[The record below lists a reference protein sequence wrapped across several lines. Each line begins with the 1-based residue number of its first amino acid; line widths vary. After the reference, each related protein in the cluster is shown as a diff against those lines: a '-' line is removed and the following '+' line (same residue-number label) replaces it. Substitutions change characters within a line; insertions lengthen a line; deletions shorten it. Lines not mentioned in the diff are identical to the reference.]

1 MTMSAED
8 FNRYDSMKLFMHH
21 IYEFQKGVRSLV
33 LCTMCR
39 TCAALV
45 CERLDRL
52 GIAHLIRP
60 VTENK
65 VNLYFGER
73 ACLETVR
80 AFGRKPLNELTP
92 EEDFML
98 GAMLGYD
105 ITLKCERFCKRKGRP
120 A

>member
-1 MTMSAED
+1 MSAEEL
-8 FNRYDSMKLFMHH
+8 NRHESMKLFLHH

-39 TCAALV
+39 TCAALL

-52 GIAHLIRP
+52 GIDYLIQP
-60 VTENK
+60 VTQSK
-65 VNLYFGER
+65 VNLYFGHR
-73 ACLETVR
+73 RCVETVR
-80 AFGRKPLNELTP
+80 MFVHKPLNELTP

-105 ITLKCERFCKRKGRP
+105 ITGQCERYCTRKRRP

>member
-1 MTMSAED
+1 MSVED

-39 TCAALV
+39 TCASLL

-52 GIAHLIRP
+52 GIAHLQQP
-60 VTENK
+60 VTDQK
-65 VNLYFGER
+65 VNLYFGNR
-73 ACLETVR
+73 RCLDAVR
-80 AFGRKPLNELTP
+80 LFGHKPLNELTP

-105 ITLKCERFCKRKGRP
+105 ITQQCTRYCKRKGYP
-120 A
+120 V

>member
-1 MTMSAED
+1 MSAED
-8 FNRYDSMKLFMHH
+8 FSRYGSMKLFMHH

-39 TCAALV
+39 TCASLV
-45 CERLDRL
+45 CDRLDRL
-52 GIAHLIRP
+52 GIAHLTQP
-60 VTENK
+60 VTDNK
-65 VNLYFGER
+65 VDLYFGNR
-73 ACLETVR
+73 LCLDAVKTFVH
-80 AFGRKPLNELTP
+80 KPLNELSP

-105 ITLKCERFCKRKGRP
+105 ITGQCERYCKRKVRT

>member
-1 MTMSAED
+1 MSAED
-8 FNRYDSMKLFMHH
+8 FSRHGSMKLFMHH

-39 TCAALV
+39 TCAVLV

-52 GIAHLIRP
+52 GIDHLTQP
-60 VTENK
+60 VTDSK
-65 VNLYFGER
+65 VNLNFGNR
-73 ACLETVR
+73 LCLNAVR
-80 AFGRKPLNELTP
+80 TFVHKPLNELTP

-105 ITLKCERFCKRKGRP
+105 IARQCERFCKRKRLL

>member
-1 MTMSAED
+1 MSAED
-8 FNRYDSMKLFMHH
+8 FSRYGSMKLFMHH

-39 TCAALV
+39 TCASLV
-45 CERLDRL
+45 CDRL
-52 GIAHLIRP
+52 YAQP
-60 VTENK
+60 VTYNK
-65 VNLYFGER
+65 VNLYFGNR
-73 ACLETVR
+73 LCLDAVKTFVH
-80 AFGRKPLNELTP
+80 KPLNELSP

-105 ITLKCERFCKRKGRP
+105 ITGQCERYCKRKVRT